1 MCKTKDE
8 AKSKLDRLIE
18 AMEKLAEEL
27 ATANSKK
34 GASPQSS

>member
-18 AMEKLAEEL
+18 AMDRLAEALLRSEVE
-27 ATANSKK
+27 KK
-34 GASPQSS
+34 A